1 MGAVTRQVVVFTD
14 VDGCILDASTYAPG
28 PARSAIRRLGQ
39 RGVPVILCTSRT
51 RAEVVALETRLGRR
65 SIAIVESGAA
75 VLIPPRFLPRHPP
88 GARRVRAGW
97 FLPLAA
103 PYAEV
108 RVALAE
114 LRQAL
119 GGGIRGFGDMT
130 AREVAERTGLPLED
144 ARRARRREFDEPF
157 VFEGD
162 QARLHDALRAV
173 LPARG
178 LAWSRGGRFHHLHGD
193 VDKGRAV
200 RVVTGWLRELWPAPY
215 TIALGDSPHDLPMLR
230 EADQA
235 VIVPLPGGNADPSLH
250 RSLPRALMAVAPGP
264 VGWARAV
271 GALVP

>member
-28 PARSAIRRLGQ
+28 PARSAIRRLGR

-51 RAEVVALETRLGRR
+51 RAEVVALEARLGQR

-75 VLIPPRFLPRHPP
+75 VLIPPRFLPRRPP
-88 GARRVRAGW
+88 GARRLRAGW
-97 FLPLAA
+97 LVPLSV

-114 LRQAL
+114 LRQVL
-119 GGGIRGFGDMT
+119 GEGIRGFGDMT
-130 AREVAERTGLPLED
+130 AREVAGRTGLPLEG

-157 VFEGD
+157 VFEGNE
-162 QARLHDALRAV
+162 ARLHEALRAI

-178 LAWSRGGRFHHLHGD
+178 FAWSRGGRFHHLHGD
-193 VDKGRAV
+193 VDKGRAL
-200 RVVTGWLRELWPAPY
+200 RVVSGWLREVWPALHV
-215 TIALGDSPHDLPMLR
+215 IALGDSPHDLPMLR

-235 VIVPLPGGNADPSLH
+235 VIVPRPDGSADPRLQRALPGA
-250 RSLPRALMAVAPGP
+250 RIAVAPGP
-264 VGWARAV
+264 VGWAKAV